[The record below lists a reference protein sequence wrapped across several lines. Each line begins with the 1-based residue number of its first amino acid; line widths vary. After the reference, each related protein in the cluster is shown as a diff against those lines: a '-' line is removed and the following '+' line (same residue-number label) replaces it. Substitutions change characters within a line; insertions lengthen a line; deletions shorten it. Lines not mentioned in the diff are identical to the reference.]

1 MTTEQ
6 NHLDPIE
13 DAIAELNAAER
24 AGVFNRSPIEAHE
37 LLAADR
43 VPDWAR
49 SPRALLRLWPVA
61 AVVGLAAVV
70 WSWMFYAE
78 ITDLRQRSMLLANAS
93 RSHAAEEYAP
103 FNTCFRGP
111 RGQSVGGDCRPHD
124 LDTDGDV
131 DLADFRNFQLAY
143 ADPGQ

>member
-6 NHLDPIE
+6 HNLDPIE
-13 DAIAELNAAER
+13 DAIAELHAAER

-37 LLAADR
+37 LLTAD
-43 VPDWAR
+43 PAPNWAR

-70 WSWMFYAE
+70 WSGMFYAQ
-78 ITDLRQRSMLLANAS
+78 ITELQERTMLLANAS
-93 RSHAAEEYAP
+93 RIHAAEAYAP

-124 LDTDGDV
+124 LDADGDV

-143 ADPGQ
+143 ADPDR